1 MKSKAVLV
9 FSTTHMTL
17 KAEEIL
23 KNGKIPNMVIPKPEG
38 AKSKCGMALSI
49 YEDDLKR
56 ARKLLKNKTITHFAV
71 LSENKT

>member
-23 KNGKIPNMVIPKPEG
+23 KNRKIPNMVIPKPES
-38 AKSKCGMALSI
+38 AKSKCGMALRI
-49 YEDDLKR
+49 YEEDLTRVKDLL
-56 ARKLLKNKTITHFAV
+56 RKENIKTFTV
-71 LSENKT
+71 LNNEI